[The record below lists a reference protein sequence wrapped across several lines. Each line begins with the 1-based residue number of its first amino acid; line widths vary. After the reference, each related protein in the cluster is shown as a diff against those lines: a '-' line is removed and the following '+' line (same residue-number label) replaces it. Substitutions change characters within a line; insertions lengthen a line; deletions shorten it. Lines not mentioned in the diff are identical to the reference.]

1 MADSKKRPPCVL
13 GFYQTVTRPS
23 GEICGGVLITSHLGR
38 PIEFQCSLPIRPNA
52 TQQTLY
58 GATLMPFIKGEL
70 IAEALYDKLSAKP
83 DILFVDDPDC
93 VAEGIWGDIG
103 VVCFAALPNSKELQ
117 ITKSEK
123 GFVTFEHEAAY
134 QKMLPK
140 MKEHL
145 PESATLQ
152 EPLVRVQ
159 QALEEAMGQA
169 A

>member
-13 GFYQTVTRPS
+13 GFYQTVARPS

-58 GATLMPFIKGEL
+58 GTTLMPFIKGEL

-83 DILFVDDPDC
+83 DILFVSDPEC
-93 VAEGIWGDIG
+93 VAEGIWGEIG
-103 VVCFAALPNSKELQ
+103 VVCFAEFPNGQEQQ
-117 ITKSEK
+117 ITKNEK
-123 GFVTFEHEAAY
+123 GFVSTSHTAAFH
-134 QKMLPK
+134 KMQPK
-140 MKEHL
+140 LKEYL
-145 PESATLQ
+145 PESASLQ
-152 EPLVRVQ
+152 EPLVRVE
-159 QALEEAMGQA
+159 QALDEAMGQA